1 MATYIAISHKNNL
14 IICQAD
20 DYIKC
25 SDLAQKLT
33 NWNEPGSIAPYF
45 ITTIDWIKENKWV
58 TI

>member
-1 MATYIAISHKNNL
+1 MATYIAVSNSDNS

-20 DYIKC
+20 GYIKC

-45 ITTIDWIKENKWV
+45 ITTNDWFNNSK
-58 TI
+58 